1 MDKSD
6 DKEEKKEKKEADAG
20 NPTIHQKYSVVDSIK
35 IVFSMKRNIKNKS
48 FYLKL

>member
-20 NPTIHQKYSVVDSIK
+20 HQST
-35 IVFSMKRNIKNKS
+35 NINNDYIY
-48 FYLKL
+48 FQLFMLHFNT